1 MALSKPIKQNN
12 GIVLSYHRIVDIR
25 NVVND
30 KTYLDVVS
38 YVDNEERIKEQNQ
51 PKYSP
56 NRAEIYKVSA
66 IYDLPYNDTLTIEQA
81 YEHLKTLQVFEGS
94 EDV

>member
-12 GIVLSYHRIVDIR
+12 GIVLNYHRITDIR

-30 KTYLDVVS
+30 KTYLDVIS
-38 YVDNEERIKEQNQ
+38 YVDKEEREKEQKQ

-56 NRAEIYKVSA
+56 NRAEIYKVNN
-66 IYDLPYNDTLTIEQA
+66 IYDLPYNDTLTIEDA
-81 YEHLKTLQVFEGS
+81 YEYLKTLEVFEGS
-94 EDV
+94 EDI

>member
-1 MALSKPIKQNN
+1 MALLKPIKQSN
-12 GIVLSYHRIVDIR
+12 GIVLNYHRIANIR

-66 IYDLPYNDTLTIEQA
+66 IYDLPYNDTLTIEDA
-81 YEHLKTLQVFEGS
+81 YEHLKTLEVFEGS

>member
-12 GIVLSYHRIVDIR
+12 GIVLNYHRIANIR

-30 KTYLDVVS
+30 KTYLDVIS
-38 YVDNEERIKEQNQ
+38 YVDKEEREKEQNQ

-56 NRAEIYKVSA
+56 SKENIYRVNNIYK
-66 IYDLPYNDTLTIEQA
+66 LPYNDTLTIEDA
-81 YEHLKTLQVFEGS
+81 YEYLKTLEVFEGS

>member
-12 GIVLSYHRIVDIR
+12 GIVLSYHRIADIR

-30 KTYLDVVS
+30 KTYLDVIS
-38 YVDNEERIKEQNQ
+38 YIDKEEREKEQNQ

-56 NRAEIYKVSA
+56 NKEEIYKVNNT
-66 IYDLPYNDTLTIEQA
+66 YNLPYNDTLTIEEA
-81 YEHLKTLQVFEGS
+81 YEYLKTLEVFEGS

>member
-12 GIVLSYHRIVDIR
+12 GIVLNYHRIANIR

-30 KTYLDVVS
+30 KTYLDVIS
-38 YVDNEERIKEQNQ
+38 YVDKEEREKEQSQ

-56 NRAEIYKVSA
+56 SKENIYIVNNIYK
-66 IYDLPYNDTLTIEQA
+66 LPYNDTLTIEQA
-81 YEHLKTLQVFEGS
+81 YEHLKTLEVFEGS

>member
-56 NRAEIYKVSA
+56 NRVEIYKVSA
-66 IYDLPYNDTLTIEQA
+66 IFDLPYNDTLTIEEA
-81 YEHLKTLQVFEGS
+81 YEHLKTLEVFEGS

>member
-66 IYDLPYNDTLTIEQA
+66 IFALPYNDTLTIEEA
-81 YEHLKTLQVFEGS
+81 YEHLKTLEVFEGS

>member
-12 GIVLSYHRIVDIR
+12 GIVLNYHRIADIR

-30 KTYLDVVS
+30 KTYLDVIS
-38 YVDNEERIKEQNQ
+38 YVDDEERVREQKQ

-56 NRAEIYKVSA
+56 NKQEIYKVSA
-66 IYDLPYNDTLTIEQA
+66 IYDLLYNDSLSIEQA
-81 YEHLKTLQVFEGS
+81 YEYLKTLEVFEGS
-94 EDV
+94 EDI

>member
-1 MALSKPIKQNN
+1 MALSKPIKQSN
-12 GIVLSYHRIVDIR
+12 GIVLSYHRIADIR

-30 KTYLDVVS
+30 KTYLDVIS
-38 YVDNEERIKEQNQ
+38 YVDKEEREKEQNQ

-56 NRAEIYKVSA
+56 NKIEVYKVSTM
-66 IYDLPYNDTLTIEQA
+66 YDLPYNDTLTIEQA
-81 YEHLKTLQVFEGS
+81 YEYLKTLEVFEGS

>member
-12 GIVLSYHRIVDIR
+12 GIVLNYHRIANIR

-30 KTYLDVVS
+30 KTYLDVIS
-38 YVDNEERIKEQNQ
+38 YVDKEEREKEQNQ

-56 NRAEIYKVSA
+56 SKENIYTVNNIYK
-66 IYDLPYNDTLTIEQA
+66 LPYNDTLTIEEA
-81 YEHLKTLQVFEGS
+81 YEYLKTLEDFEGS

>member
-12 GIVLSYHRIVDIR
+12 GIVLNYHRIANIR

-30 KTYLDVVS
+30 KTYLDVIS
-38 YVDNEERIKEQNQ
+38 YVDKEEREKEQNQ

-56 NRAEIYKVSA
+56 SKENIYRVNNIYK
-66 IYDLPYNDTLTIEQA
+66 LPYNDTLTIEEA
-81 YEHLKTLQVFEGS
+81 YEHLKTLEDFEGS

>member
-12 GIVLSYHRIVDIR
+12 GIVLNYHRIADIR

-30 KTYLDVVS
+30 KTYLDVIS
-38 YVDNEERIKEQNQ
+38 YVDKDEREKEQNQ
-51 PKYSP
+51 PKYSQ
-56 NRAEIYKVSA
+56 NKEIIYKVSKM
-66 IYDLPYNDTLTIEQA
+66 YDLPYNDTLKIEDA
-81 YEHLKTLQVFEGS
+81 YEHLKTLEVFEGS

>member
-12 GIVLSYHRIVDIR
+12 GIVLNYHRIANIR

-30 KTYLDVVS
+30 KTYLDVIS
-38 YVDNEERIKEQNQ
+38 YVDKEEREKEQNQ

-56 NRAEIYKVSA
+56 SKENIYRVNNIYK
-66 IYDLPYNDTLTIEQA
+66 LPYNDTLTIEEA
-81 YEHLKTLQVFEGS
+81 YEYLKTLEDFEGS

>member
-1 MALSKPIKQNN
+1 MALLKAIKQEN
-12 GIVLSYHRIVDIR
+12 GIVLNYHRISDIK

-30 KTYLDVVS
+30 KTYIGVLS
-38 YVDNEERIKEQNQ
+38 YVDEEEREKEKNQ

-56 NRAEIYKVSA
+56 NKKPIYIISSIEK
-66 IYDLPYNDTLTIEQA
+66 IPYNDTLTIEEA
-81 YEHLKTLQVFEGS
+81 YEHLKILPEFEGS